1 MQFEKTFARLTFEDR
16 RTDRM
21 TRGVEK
27 QEIAG
32 SEESDHLEYAGDF
45 FHLAH

>member
-21 TRGVEK
+21 TRSVEK
-27 QEIAG
+27 QENKHGAAVAG
-32 SEESDHLEYAGDF
+32 QCTFESYMT
-45 FHLAH
+45 